1 MSLNIANA
9 MNIIFE
15 TKYEL
20 ANNDF
25 INKSVQVKYR
35 FRSRIIEIQKEKLV
49 IKIGRFLT
57 FGPHKIKKQTVKLL
71 FIFQKIHL

>member
-1 MSLNIANA
+1 MSLNIANT
-9 MNIIFE
+9 MNDLSMNWQTMIFM
-15 TKYEL
+15 
-20 ANNDF
+20 
-25 INKSVQVKYR
+25 NKSVQVKYR
-35 FRSRIIEIQKEKLV
+35 FRSRKIKIQKEKLV